1 MTKGYFRTGKRG
13 CNFCGE
19 RDEEIRRFKHP
30 SGDYTFICKKCAI
43 RNSWNW
49 EKGEPVKAQ
58 GAPPAPSFSYLHKI
72 YSIKKQFQVFDI
84 LQAIHPTHSERLF
97 LAGFLK
103 YTGHSYDETLKII
116 DEHGQWEDY
125 DPSITVYQLAT
136 VYKQP
141 HRTSSNTGSKR
152 RARKWELLPTEEY
165 RIKLVRSAESHRE
178 LQRWMQENGVPIYD
192 AAPELEFDA
201 AKLGRLEK

>member
-1 MTKGYFRTGKRG
+1 M
-13 CNFCGE
+13 N
-19 RDEEIRRFKHP
+19 
-30 SGDYTFICKKCAI
+30 
-43 RNSWNW
+43 
-49 EKGEPVKAQ
+49 EKGQV
-58 GAPPAPSFSYLHKI
+58 PPPPPPSFCYLDKI
-72 YSIKKQFQVFDI
+72 YSINKQLQIFDI
-84 LQAIHPTHSERLF
+84 LQAIRPTHSERLW

-103 YTGHSYDETLKII
+103 YSGHSYDETIKII
-116 DEHGQWEDY
+116 DEHCEWGDY
-125 DPSITVYQLAT
+125 NQDFTAYQVAK
-136 VYKQP
+136 VFKQP